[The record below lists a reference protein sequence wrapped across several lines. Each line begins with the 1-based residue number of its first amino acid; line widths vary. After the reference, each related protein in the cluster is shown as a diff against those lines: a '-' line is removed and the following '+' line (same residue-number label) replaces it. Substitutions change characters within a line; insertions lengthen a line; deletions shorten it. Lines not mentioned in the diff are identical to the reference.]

1 MLRDAEKRLKCP
13 APALYRH
20 SGHKIYGLKL
30 AKKKVFFFDKK
41 WHLAEEGSLVWGYAK
56 DMGKFFLKPTHDGY
70 SCENS
75 F

>member
-13 APALYRH
+13 ALALYRH

-41 WHLAEEGSLVWGYAK
+41 WHLAGQLI
-56 DMGKFFLKPTHDGY
+56 T
-70 SCENS
+70 
-75 F
+75 